1 LPNQVRVGV
10 EVHEQFV
17 PIQQETYDLSL
28 ELNIDPITSAMN
40 GGEDYELLFTVDP
53 SLADRVR
60 EEVPDCIEI
69 GIIHKAEKG
78 SFLTSRTNQH
88 YPLAAQGWKAF

>member
-1 LPNQVRVGV
+1 
-10 EVHEQFV
+10 
-17 PIQQETYDLSL
+17 
-28 ELNIDPITSAMN
+28 MN

-69 GIIHKAEKG
+69 GIIHKEEKG

-88 YPLAAQGWKAF
+88 YPLTAQGWKAF